1 MSAEAGPSRRPAVA
15 EGATS
20 LLASPPSSETQTS
33 TAFNA
38 DASRSIAHRSA
49 DRTENSLRSVRKAA
63 APPAWLHFAAG
74 GAGGMCGAIVTSPL
88 DVVKTRLQS
97 DLYRTKAHNIV
108 GSSTTA
114 AGGVVAQG
122 RKLAYHFVE
131 TGHILAEIW
140 TKEGPRALFR
150 GLGPTLVGAV
160 PARAIN
166 FWTYGNGKALIAEHL
181 NDGKETAAV
190 HLAAAANAGM
200 VTATATN
207 PIWVVKTRLQLE
219 AHAQDAE
226 HASQKKAA
234 VTPSSASKA
243 SVRGL
248 QQASSPA
255 TFSTASSS
263 RSVAAPLSK
272 VYFKS
277 TPAPKMKGATSLQM
291 TLRIIKEEGIRGMYR
306 GMSASYLGVAEGT
319 IQGMSASYLGVAEGT
334 IQWVL
339 YERIKRWKPAGER
352 GTELSTKNSRWSST
366 IGAAGVAK
374 LTASLITYPHEVLRT
389 RLRQQPPAGTS
400 QPKYTGLKQTLML
413 VLKEEGAAALYGGL
427 SAHLLRVVPNAVI
440 MFSVYE
446 LALHLGSGSDAAQQ
460 QVTSGAADHAR
471 IDAERKV

>member
-15 EGATS
+15 GGATS

-38 DASRSIAHRSA
+38 EASRSIAYRSA
-49 DRTENSLRSVRKAA
+49 DRPESSLRSVRKAV

-97 DLYRTKAHNIV
+97 DLYRTKAHNLV
-108 GSSTTA
+108 GSSTTTA
-114 AGGVVAQG
+114 SGGVVAQG

-190 HLAAAANAGM
+190 HLAAAANAGI

-226 HASQKKAA
+226 RASQRKAA

-243 SVRGL
+243 AVRGL

-263 RSVAAPLSK
+263 RSVSAPLSK
-272 VYFKS
+272 VYFKP

-319 IQGMSASYLGVAEGT
+319 IQ
-334 IQWVL
+334 WVL

-352 GTELSTKNSRWSST
+352 SAESSTKNSRWSNT
-366 IGAAGVAK
+366 IGAAGIAK

-446 LALHLGSGSDAAQQ
+446 LALHLGSRSDATQQ
-460 QVTSGAADHAR
+460 QQQRATSGAADHAR